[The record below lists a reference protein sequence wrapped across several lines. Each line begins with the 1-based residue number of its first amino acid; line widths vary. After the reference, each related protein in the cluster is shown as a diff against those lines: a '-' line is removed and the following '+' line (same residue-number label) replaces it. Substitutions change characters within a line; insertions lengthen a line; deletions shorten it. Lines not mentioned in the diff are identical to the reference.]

1 MKIGISKLHVSL
13 CCWPFYGVG
22 SVVNSLIIVALIVC
36 VDSLF
41 LCWSFVIQCIASLG
55 YCDLD
60 F

>member
-13 CCWPFYGVG
+13 GCLRFYGDG
-22 SVVNSLIIVALIVC
+22 SVVNSLIIAALIVC

-41 LCWSFVIQCIASLG
+41 LCWSFVLQCIVSLG
-55 YCDLD
+55 YCDFD